1 MKVKEFMISNV
12 ITAKPDDTLQDVMSL
27 IVHKKIGGM
36 PIVDEEGKLLG
47 MVSDGDILR
56 AIKPRERQI
65 YDFFTFVIYEQ
76 KQELEQFLKE
86 LGEVSVIKIAKR
98 NGLITVSP
106 EDEMEK
112 VLQLL
117 AKHHFKKL
125 PVVNEE
131 KRVVGVI
138 SRGDV
143 IRKIEQTILRQL

>member
-1 MKVKEFMISNV
+1 
-12 ITAKPDDTLQDVMSL
+12 
-27 IVHKKIGGM
+27 
-36 PIVDEEGKLLG
+36 
-47 MVSDGDILR
+47 
-56 AIKPRERQI
+56 
-65 YDFFTFVIYEQ
+65 
-76 KQELEQFLKE
+76 
-86 LGEVSVIKIAKR
+86 
-98 NGLITVSP
+98 
-106 EDEMEK
+106 MEK